1 MDRATVYED
10 EFPEEDRTSKGVSH
24 TQSKWKKRRGFTRKN
39 RRPSRPATHIGQRN
53 NHRLRQLG

>member
-10 EFPEEDRTSKGVSH
+10 EFPEDNPTSKKVFH

>member
-10 EFPEEDRTSKGVSH
+10 ELPEDDRTSKGGSRPL
-24 TQSKWKKRRGFTRKN
+24 SKWKKRRGFTRKN
-39 RRPSRPATHIGQRN
+39 RRPSRPTTHIGQRN